1 MTGNTQASNLHSLRA
16 LQTEG
21 RDSHW
26 LAQWQAA
33 LFSRVWSTDQKMVTE
48 LCALRRV
55 LPCSPTRALD
65 SIRELREEGVSRR
78 GSEIRRGWP
87 RYGPLRTA
95 KRRVCGA

>member
-1 MTGNTQASNLHSLRA
+1 
-16 LQTEG
+16 
-21 RDSHW
+21 
-26 LAQWQAA
+26 
-33 LFSRVWSTDQKMVTE
+33 MVTE
-48 LCALRRV
+48 LCVLRRV

-78 GSEIRRGWP
+78 VSEIRRGWP

>member
-1 MTGNTQASNLHSLRA
+1 MAP
-16 LQTEG
+16 
-21 RDSHW
+21 
-26 LAQWQAA
+26 
-33 LFSRVWSTDQKMVTE
+33 VP
-48 LCALRRV
+48 

>member
-1 MTGNTQASNLHSLRA
+1 MTRNTQASNLYTLRA
-16 LQTEG
+16 PQTEG

-26 LAQWQAA
+26 QAA
-33 LFSRVWSTDQKMVTE
+33 LFFRVLVNGPKGGYRIMRT
-48 LCALRRV
+48 RRV
-55 LPCSPTRALD
+55 LPCPPTRALD

>member
-1 MTGNTQASNLHSLRA
+1 MTRNTQASNLYSLRAA
-16 LQTEG
+16 LQTEAGILTG
-21 RDSHW
+21 R
-26 LAQWQAA
+26 
-33 LFSRVWSTDQKMVTE
+33 LFFSESGQRNCQQVVTE
-48 LCALRRV
+48 SCVLRRV

>member
-1 MTGNTQASNLHSLRA
+1 MTRNTQASNLYSLRA
-16 LQTEG
+16 LQTEPEAG
-21 RDSHW
+21 GILR
-26 LAQWQAA
+26 
-33 LFSRVWSTDQKMVTE
+33 LFFSESGQRNCQQVVTE
-48 LCALRRV
+48 SCVLRRV

>member
-1 MTGNTQASNLHSLRA
+1 MTRNTQASNLYSLRA

-26 LAQWQAA
+26 QA
-33 LFSRVWSTDQKMVTE
+33 LFFRVWSTDQQMVTE
-48 LCALRRV
+48 LCVLRRV

-95 KRRVCGA
+95 KRRVCGT